1 MPLIPPHHPLQRPL
15 EFAFHASQ
23 LGSCSSDNADNSSTP
38 DREAG
43 GQEEP
48 SLFANFTSKGFTHIT
63 DEDFR
68 ITESPRLDGDTSIN
82 MSTPE
87 ANTSEGYSMRSWI

>member
-1 MPLIPPHHPLQRPL
+1 MQRPL

-23 LGSCSSDNADNSSTP
+23 LGSCAADNSSTP

-48 SLFANFTSKGFTHIT
+48 SLFANFTTKGFTHIT

-68 ITESPRLDGDTSIN
+68 ITESPRLDGDTSIG

-87 ANTSEGYSMRSWI
+87 ANPSEGYAMRSWI